1 MKSKA
6 PQQYGLTLLG
16 ADVGGDVRWVGAR
29 GKVLIAVGDKG
40 GERVNC
46 MRRLYH
52 WHLVGLQ
59 EKGKQH

>member
-6 PQQYGLTLLG
+6 PQQRGLTLLG
-16 ADVGGDVRWVGAR
+16 ADVRGDVRWVGAW

-40 GERVNC
+40 GEGVNC
-46 MRRLYH
+46 VRRLYH

-59 EKGKQH
+59 EKGKQR